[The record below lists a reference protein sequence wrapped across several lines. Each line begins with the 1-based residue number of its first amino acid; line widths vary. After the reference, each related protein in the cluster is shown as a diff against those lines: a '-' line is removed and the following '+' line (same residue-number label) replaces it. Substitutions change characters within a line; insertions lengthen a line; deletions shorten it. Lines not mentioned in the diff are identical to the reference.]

1 VKGVSSV
8 EWVDVFSSYVHFCSY
23 ISLKVDN
30 STSSSTLSKL
40 CQVLKL
46 SLSLV
51 PSFSLYKPL
60 HSSDLC
66 GRHELEHLRRGRA
79 DRARRRPDQPLR
91 ASRWSECEPTRRGLV
106 AGQVLTIVVGDY
118 RGRETLLLLAC

>member
-1 VKGVSSV
+1 MDGRVKGVSSV

-46 SLSLV
+46 SLS
-51 PSFSLYKPL
+51 PSTNHFIPQICVDATNWNTYV
-60 HSSDLC
+60 
-66 GRHELEHLRRGRA
+66 GG
-79 DRARRRPDQPLR
+79 
-91 ASRWSECEPTRRGLV
+91 
-106 AGQVLTIVVGDY
+106 VLTVRSGARINHCAQVVGLSVNQQGEGWWRVRY
-118 RGRETLLLLAC
+118 LR